1 MFRKNVNVRSKIT
14 KTFATVAFLMV
25 TFAVS
30 NIYAQRSGDPVP
42 LPKCK
47 ANADQ
52 IYFVESGQQVS
63 DVHPGGNGYQLNII
77 GQGANKF
84 TLVKDDYMESV
95 SLIANYTNETA
106 AKWQVAFKPNM
117 GREITSVR
125 MRSECT
131 GRAVNTYNLTV
142 NVVLR
147 DQ

>member
-1 MFRKNVNVRSKIT
+1 MKNSKIIIT
-14 KTFATVAFLMV
+14 LITFFIVSGFV
-25 TFAVS
+25 TDAS
-30 NIYAQRSGDPVP
+30 AQRPIP
-42 LPKCK
+42 PPNPTPIPKCQ
-47 ANADQ
+47 AEADQ

-142 NVVLR
+142 SVVLR